1 MFNLE
6 KFVRQFVEME
16 SLEDQ
21 KLAMIEEE
29 VDAIQLA
36 QERIQTIIVLEERL
50 LLHQHALMILIMN
63 SLIELVFRFV
73 EMDMY
78 YLQKHVMTVT

>member
-1 MFNLE
+1 M
-6 KFVRQFVEME
+6 RQFVEME

>member
-1 MFNLE
+1 
-6 KFVRQFVEME
+6 VRQFVEME